1 MISCLLMAEAREICW
16 LWPEKSILLI
26 KTSWMIPPY
35 NQFELSLFAKKHTPD
50 TRLARSRQQNRA
62 HLLSPL
68 SNDAVRL
75 LPYCPTLRPQEIAST
90 TKLSRRQ
97 STSKVQ
103 GEQSQHTDG
112 STPSKASPQI
122 RNNLQNIDRY
132 NASLWA
138 RQDAGLNREQSR
150 RQYLEDWT
158 RDWTRR
164 NN

>member
-1 MISCLLMAEAREICW
+1 MAEARNLCW
-16 LWPEKSILLI
+16 LWPEKLI
-26 KTSWMIPPY
+26 TLMKASWMIPPY
-35 NQFELSLFAKKHTPD
+35 NQFESSFFAKNHAPD
-50 TRLARSRQQNRA
+50 TRLACFRQQNTI

-68 SNDAVRL
+68 SNDAVSL
-75 LPYCPTLRPQEIAST
+75 LPYCPTLRPQEVAST
-90 TKLSRRQ
+90 TKLNRRQ
-97 STSKVQ
+97 STSEVQ
-103 GEQSQHTDG
+103 GEHPQHTTG
-112 STPSKASPQI
+112 STSSKASPQT

-164 NN
+164 SS